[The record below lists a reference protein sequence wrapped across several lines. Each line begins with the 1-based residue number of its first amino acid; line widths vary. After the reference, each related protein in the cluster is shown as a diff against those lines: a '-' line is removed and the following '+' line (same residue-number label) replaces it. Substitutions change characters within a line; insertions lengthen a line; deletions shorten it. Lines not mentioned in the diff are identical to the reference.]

1 MAIDFPPNAV
11 NPNPP
16 SNGDTYVDSA
26 SGTEWEYNA
35 TNNSWTIVNSSAPG
49 GGAFVYIGEH
59 NFTQAAVPSPPAEA
73 GYVYSQSDIGNAP
86 GNVNGVYNGIAGDTI
101 IEGTLVL
108 YTGSSWTFMS
118 TTPGYPNLGDGNGD
132 TLDTR
137 YVKLAGTN
145 TAQTITGT
153 GGLKTEGLLESA
165 SGVRVTGGDENFG
178 TGLYLAGSIPSL
190 RLAVN
195 RNNTIRFEDRENL
208 VNVIARES
216 VATAGKP

>member
-59 NFTQAAVPSPPAEA
+59 DFTQAAVPSPPADA

-86 GNVNGVYNGIAGDTI
+86 GNVNGVYTGIAGDTI

-137 YVKLAGTN
+137 YVRTQGDDVN
-145 TAQTITGT
+145 VQTITGNA
-153 GGLKTEGLLESA
+153 GLKTEGLLESEG
-165 SGVRVTGGDENFG
+165 GVKVRT
-178 TGLYLAGSIPSL
+178 
-190 RLAVN
+190 RW
-195 RNNTIRFEDRENL
+195 
-208 VNVIARES
+208 
-216 VATAGKP
+216 